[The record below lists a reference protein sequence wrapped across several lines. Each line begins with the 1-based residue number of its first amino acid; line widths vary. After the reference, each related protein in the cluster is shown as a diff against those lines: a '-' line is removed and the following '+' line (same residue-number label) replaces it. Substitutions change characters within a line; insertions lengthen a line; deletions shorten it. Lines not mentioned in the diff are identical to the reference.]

1 MEVAKMYQELA
12 EKEREDTQWNR
23 YREAAE
29 VKRNEK
35 PKRPSGRQIAYIAN
49 LPKTVGVRID
59 ISEIDSGIKASSLI
73 EKLKMLS
80 KQMNGSNVNELRDK
94 RIAFGMA
101 AKLVFK
107 KYLDTH
113 RDYRKVKRFW
123 DEVDSFYKAY
133 QLRQEQAVQA

>member
-1 MEVAKMYQELA
+1 
-12 EKEREDTQWNR
+12 
-23 YREAAE
+23 
-29 VKRNEK
+29 
-35 PKRPSGRQIAYIAN
+35 
-49 LPKTVGVRID
+49 
-59 ISEIDSGIKASSLI
+59 
-73 EKLKMLS
+73 MLS